1 MSGDGNRHLHK
12 QGERSG
18 VCGSRCSM
26 GRGGREDKLLSPVNR
41 PARLLLKQFWIF
53 DRRTNVR
60 VYVIG
65 SLLSP
70 GYCRD
75 DSLAE
80 NPLTG
85 RRRCRGPNHTPRCYT
100 SAASAT
106 CSDHPRPRAFV
117 AHAANQ
123 PHHHQQSFCIRHT
136 SRALTREEL
145 LRGHVWWAATVCT
158 NQYLTD
164 HI

>member
-12 QGERSG
+12 QGKRSG
-18 VCGSRCSM
+18 VCGSRCRI
-26 GRGGREDKLLSPVNR
+26 GRGRREDKLLSPVNR

-53 DRRTNVR
+53 DRRTKLR

-70 GYCRD
+70 GRCRD

-80 NPLTG
+80 KRLAGG
-85 RRRCRGPNHTPRCYT
+85 RLCRGPNHTSRCYT

-106 CSDHPRPRAFV
+106 CSDHPGPRAFV
-117 AHAANQ
+117 THAANQ
-123 PHHHQQSFCIRHT
+123 PHRHQPSFCVPCSQSASPSPAI
-136 SRALTREEL
+136 L
-145 LRGHVWWAATVCT
+145 LYPTH
-158 NQYLTD
+158 
-164 HI
+164 